1 MSAATAEE
9 PGRRAG
15 AAAGPGR
22 QRRAAGP
29 GRRAAPPSAQRPVAT
44 RQQRP
49 GAAQG
54 RPPVAAPGGTV
65 PGQKATGAPPDRE
78 PRTVPGQQAAP
89 GLLIAPV
96 AGHLAVVVPRQR
108 AGTAAGQRGTA
119 IPERWDNTADG
130 RGRPGA
136 ARPQRPALTVV
147 PPQPAAKDEWPE
159 APAPVRKPGVGAD
172 ERERRAACRAP
183 RQPVEARRIR
193 TRPRTRLTRR
203 GRIVVSALVIAA
215 MLLVAVLAWIGVATR
230 AEAAGSGPPPSAV
243 YRNLTKVVVEPGES
257 LWTIA
262 AQAEPAADPRS
273 VIQQIIDLNALGGT
287 SIQPGERLWVP
298 RS

>member
-9 PGRRAG
+9 PGRRTG

-22 QRRAAGP
+22 RRRAAGP
-29 GRRAAPPSAQRPVAT
+29 GRRRAPASAQRPVAA
-44 RQQRP
+44 RQQRS
-49 GAAQG
+49 GAAQE
-54 RPPVAAPGGTV
+54 RRPVAAPGEAV
-65 PGQKATGAPPDRE
+65 RDQKATGASPDRE
-78 PRTVPGQQAAP
+78 PRTAPGQQAAP
-89 GLLIAPV
+89 GLVIAPV

-108 AGTAAGQRGTA
+108 AGTAAGQRGATM
-119 IPERWDNTADG
+119 PERRDNTADG

-136 ARPQRPALTVV
+136 AKPQRPALTVV
-147 PPQPAAKDEWPE
+147 SPQPAAKDDWPE
-159 APAPVRKPGVGAD
+159 PPAPVRKPGAGAD
-172 ERERRAACRAP
+172 EWERRAARRAP
-183 RQPVEARRIR
+183 GQPVQARRAR

-215 MLLVAVLAWIGVATR
+215 MLLIAVLAWIGGATR
-230 AEAAGSGPPPSAV
+230 ADAAGSGPPPSAV

-273 VIQQIIDLNALGGT
+273 VIQEIIDLNALGGT

-298 RS
+298 R

>member
-1 MSAATAEE
+1 M
-9 PGRRAG
+9 
-15 AAAGPGR
+15 
-22 QRRAAGP
+22 
-29 GRRAAPPSAQRPVAT
+29 
-44 RQQRP
+44 
-49 GAAQG
+49 
-54 RPPVAAPGGTV
+54 AAPGGAV
-65 PGQKATGAPPDRE
+65 PDQKATGAPPDRE
-78 PRTVPGQQAAP
+78 PSTVPGQQPAP

-108 AGTAAGQRGTA
+108 AGTVAGQRGAA

-147 PPQPAAKDEWPE
+147 TPQPAAKDEWPE
-159 APAPVRKPGVGAD
+159 APTPVRKPGAGVD
-172 ERERRAACRAP
+172 EPERRAPHRTPQRPA
-183 RQPVEARRIR
+183 QARR

-203 GRIVVSALVIAA
+203 GRIVVSALVMAA
-215 MLLVAVLAWIGVATR
+215 MLLIAVLAWIGGATR
-230 AEAAGSGPPPSAV
+230 ADATGSGPPPSAV
-243 YRNLTKVVVEPGES
+243 YRNLTRVIVEPGES

-273 VIQQIIDLNALGGT
+273 VIQEIIDLNALGGT